1 MSITDVCIKKPVF
14 AWMLMAATIL
24 FGLVAAQDIGISQ
37 FPDVDYPVISVN
49 VSWEGASPEAVETDI
64 IEPLEE
70 AVMQVEGVKAITSR
84 ASQGG
89 GGISVE
95 LDLSIDVDKAL
106 QDVTSKVSQAQNR
119 LPRDVD
125 PPVISKSNPE
135 DNPIVQVGVSG
146 PFSRQFISDFARYR
160 LKESLQTVP
169 GVGEVSLGGSLDRN
183 VRIWVD
189 AQKLDARG
197 LTVTDIVTA
206 LQREHV
212 ELPAGRIETAGR
224 EVNVRVMG
232 EALDLETLRHL
243 VVREGNGSPIY
254 LSDVA
259 LVEDGFEDER
269 RIARVDGQPAQGLG
283 IRKQRGANAV
293 SVAQGVRAKIAEV
306 QKDAPPGL
314 EVGINFDSTQFI
326 EESVHEIEF
335 ELLLACLLTAL
346 VCWAFLGSLSS
357 TMNVILAIPMSLLGT
372 VAVIYFLGFT
382 LNTFTLLGL
391 SLAVGI
397 VVDDA
402 IMVMENI
409 FRHAEEGKNRV
420 AAASEGTREITFAAL
435 AATLAVVAIF
445 LPVIFMKGV
454 IGKFFLQF
462 GVTLCVAVMLSYV
475 EAITLAPARCAQLL
489 KTGREGRSK
498 VGLAVDKAFTWLE
511 HRYGKVL
518 AQGLKRPWWVLG
530 GAVVLLA
537 LSGFAFKSLS
547 SEFVPSQDQGRVM
560 IRMQTAVGST
570 VDETNR
576 IFLRAEE
583 FLRNRP
589 EVTRLFAV
597 VGGGG
602 GGVNGGMLFVTLV
615 PQDQRMPMSEF
626 NQVVRKELNSYPGL
640 RAVVMDLSQSGFTGS
655 RGFPVEFSV
664 RGSDWERLIESS
676 TDMRE
681 TLQASGKVV
690 DVDTDYQ
697 VGMPELR
704 ITPDRARAADLGVS
718 MQDVGS
724 TLNALVGG
732 VRVGKYS
739 SGGRRIDVRL
749 RLLKDQRSRPEDLS
763 ILKVRTA
770 SGELVPLSSLVAQEE
785 RPALQAI
792 TRKDR
797 ERAISIYANVAPGS
811 TQQEAMETVKRLAR
825 ELPGGTRVV
834 FGGSSVAFQE
844 SMDSLLFALFLG
856 IGVAYMV
863 LASQFNSF
871 LHPVTV
877 LTILPLS
884 VAGAA
889 FAMWGTNTTLNIFS
903 MIGLLLLMG
912 IVKKNSIILVDYAL
926 QQRELGANAVDA
938 MQRAGPV
945 RLRPILMTSLA
956 TMMAAVPAV
965 LALGAGS
972 ETRAPMSVAVLG
984 GLSVSTVLS
993 LLVVPAFY
1001 VVADRMKARLG
1012 RLRGGSGDSD
1022 EHGSGSGGESVP
1034 VVEEEKPRLAGS

>member
-14 AWMLMAATIL
+14 AWMLMAATIV
-24 FGLVAAQDIGISQ
+24 FGLVASQRIGISQ
-37 FPDVDYPVISVN
+37 YPDVDYPVIGIN
-49 VSWEGASPEAVETDI
+49 VTWEGASPEAVENDI

-70 AVMQVEGVKAITSR
+70 AAMQVEGVKAITSR
-84 ASQGG
+84 SGQGG
-89 GGISVE
+89 GSISVE
-95 LDLSIDVDKAL
+95 LDLSRNVDQAL
-106 QDVTSKVSQAQNR
+106 QDVTSKVSQAQRR
-119 LPRDVD
+119 LPRDID

-135 DNPIVQVGVSG
+135 DQPIMWLGVSG
-146 PFSRQFISDFARYR
+146 PFSQQFLADFTRYR
-160 LKESLQTVP
+160 VKEVLQTVP
-169 GVGEVSLGGSLDRN
+169 GVGEVTLGGSLERN

-189 AQKLDARG
+189 AEKLDARG
-197 LTVTDIVTA
+197 LTVADLIAA

-212 ELPAGRIETAGR
+212 ELPAGRIETEGR

-232 EALDLETLRHL
+232 EALDLETLRQL
-243 VVREGNGSPIY
+243 VVREGNGSPVY

-259 LVEDGFEDER
+259 LVEDGFEDVR
-269 RIARVDGQPAQGLG
+269 RMARVDGQPAQGLG

-293 SVAQGVRAKIAEV
+293 AVAQGVRAKLDELR
-306 QKDAPPGL
+306 KDAPEGMDL
-314 EVGINFDSTQFI
+314 GVNFDSTRFI

-357 TMNVILAIPMSLLGT
+357 TFNVILAIPMSLLGT

-409 FRHAEEGKNRV
+409 FRHAEEGKPR
-420 AAASEGTREITFAAL
+420 AQAASEGTREITFAAL

-445 LPVIFMKGV
+445 IPVIFMQGV

-462 GVTLCVAVMLSYV
+462 GVTLCVAVLLSYV

-489 KTGREGRSK
+489 KTGRENRGR
-498 VGLAVDKAFTWLE
+498 VGLAVDRAFTWLE
-511 HRYGKVL
+511 HHYGKVL
-518 AQGLKRPWWVLG
+518 ARGLARPWWVLG
-530 GAVVLLA
+530 GALALLA

-547 SEFVPSQDQGRVM
+547 SEFVPSQDQGRIMV
-560 IRMQTAVGST
+560 RLQTAVGST
-570 VDETNR
+570 VEETDR
-576 IFLRAEE
+576 LFLRAEE
-583 FLRNRP
+583 FLSNRP

-602 GGVNGGMLFVTLV
+602 SGVNGGMLFVTLV
-615 PQDQRMPMSEF
+615 PQDERMTMAEF
-626 NQVVRKELNSYPGL
+626 NQVIRKELNSYPGL

-664 RGSDWERLIESS
+664 RGADWERLIESS
-676 TDMRE
+676 TDLRE
-681 TLQASGKVV
+681 QLQASGKVV
-690 DVDTDYQ
+690 DLDTDYQ
-697 VGMPELR
+697 LAMPELR

-732 VRVGKYS
+732 VRVGRYS
-739 SGGRRIDVRL
+739 TGGRRIDVRL
-749 RLLKDQRSRPEDLS
+749 RLMKDQRSRPEDLS
-763 ILKVRTA
+763 ILKVRTG
-770 SGELVPLSSLVAQEE
+770 SGELVPLSSLVTQEE

-797 ERAISIYANVAPGS
+797 ERAISVFANVAPGA
-811 TQQEAMETVKRLAR
+811 TQQEAMETVQKLAK

-926 QQRELGANAVDA
+926 LQREQGANAVDA

-1001 VVADRMKARLG
+1001 VVADRMKVRLDRFRG
-1012 RLRGGSGDSD
+1012 RSGDSD
-1022 EHGSGSGGESVP
+1022 EHDAGSGGEAPP
-1034 VVEEEKPRLAGS
+1034 VTEADKPRLAGS